1 MSDKNKYA
9 SSSLADLAES
19 SFSKYLREQQN
30 RAQAFNVESPALKA
44 LREQREQSEML
55 GHITS
60 MKPDF
65 IKAIEKQQED
75 FARLVN
81 TDPTIVKALRE
92 QQKRLGRITNIKSD
106 FIKAFEKQQEDFARL
121 TNTEPT
127 IAKALREQQER
138 LGHAINAEPPFLKAL
153 REQQERL
160 GRIIDL
166 HPSSSLNVLN
176 EQQDVLSCHSLFRSL
191 EYIKNEHLELKEQ
204 AHRITSKIAE
214 FLNSEEKQTLEESL
228 SAPSLTSWLSTVFIV
243 HYTVREMTISSFDI
257 IDDSFQ
263 PLMQENIDNI
273 QNLVSLTTS
282 NTMFHFLVSLR
293 RNYRLGE
300 LLAQ

>member
-9 SSSLADLAES
+9 SSSLADLVES
-19 SFSKYLREQQN
+19 PLSKYFREQQN
-30 RAQAFNVESPALKA
+30 RTQAFNVESPAIKA
-44 LREQREQSEML
+44 LREQSEML

-75 FARLVN
+75 FARLTN
-81 TDPTIVKALRE
+81 TEPTIVKALRE
-92 QQKRLGRITNIKSD
+92 QQERLGRITNIKSD

-204 AHRITSKIAE
+204 AHGITSKIAE

-228 SAPSLTSWLSTVFIV
+228 SAHSLTSWLSAVFIV

-257 IDDSFQ
+257 DGSFQ
-263 PLMQENIDNI
+263 PLMQENIDNT
-273 QNLVSLTTS
+273 QNIVSLTTS